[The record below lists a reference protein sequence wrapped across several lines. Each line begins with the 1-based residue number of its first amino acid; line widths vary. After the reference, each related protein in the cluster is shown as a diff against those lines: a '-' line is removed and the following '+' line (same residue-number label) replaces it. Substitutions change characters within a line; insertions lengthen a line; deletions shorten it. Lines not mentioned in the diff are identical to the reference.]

1 MITSPQ
7 EVADR
12 YMKKAGLSK
21 TAGEVRF
28 IKDRGGDKN
37 EWGWGSPG
45 PTEREI
51 QEDFEYNPKNMK
63 PLAETL
69 RAALLAMGHALSAH
83 ATFNRI
89 KSAQVSPDGALGGK
103 GYIQKIPD
111 MRRQLMN
118 VCEALSSLTDTL
130 YDEIKAPH
138 WNPAVESQGK
148 RERDEVKNIMDD
160 VDEIRSDPE
169 GFAEEEEAKMDG
181 DEDSVSEDS
190 GGAVSEGGDG
200 PSGKYA
206 RKKLASLDPMPI
218 RVAAQYLDQ
227 TQSART

>member
-1 MITSPQ
+1 MSASAIK
-7 EVADR
+7 VADR
-12 YMKKAGLSK
+12 YLKKAGMIR

-28 IKDRGGDKN
+28 IKDKSGDKS
-37 EWGWGSPG
+37 EWGWGTPG

-51 QEDFEYNPKNMK
+51 QEDFEYKPKNMK

-69 RAALLAMGHALSAH
+69 RASLLAMGHALSAH

-130 YDEIKAPH
+130 YDEIRAAH
-138 WNPAVESQGK
+138 WDPAVESQGK
-148 RERDEVKNIMDD
+148 RERDQVKNILND
-160 VDEIRSDPE
+160 VDDIRDDPE
-169 GFAEEEEAKMDG
+169 GFAENEEAKMD
-181 DEDSVSEDS
+181 DEGVSEDS
-190 GGAVSEGGDG
+190 GGAISEGSDG

-206 RKKLASLDPMPI
+206 MHKLAALDPMPI
-218 RVAAQYLDQ
+218 RIAARYLE
-227 TQSART
+227 TQAARK